1 MSKSKY
7 KITVKTAGW
16 EKEEIPDQLFIPRSE
31 SVRKKP
37 DQLDFDPRRFKPV
50 TNNRGVPK
58 PWGGLWTSDYDPEN
72 RTSPWFEWM
81 IENEPGWIPEGD
93 SGLILRPDPEL
104 TRAYHINNP
113 DDYFRLQRDYPAYHH
128 QMRDENGRVIPGM
141 ELETINFPE
150 LFESEKRGGAGLH
163 ALRVKQDALDEL
175 GDELRNWDIP
185 STVWTPG
192 SPLEEVGRF
201 RPREEMKNRLEE
213 ENPFRRRSS
222 RKNTRTAMK
231 SLLQKLAH
239 IDSLGAFR
247 YADHISERLVYAQND
262 PDEIEQI
269 EKDVDA
275 DLANEKIP
283 VETAEKIANLIKQ
296 TKFYM
301 LSVGED
307 SKTPK
312 GLSSGYITGILYL
325 EPGASAIYNINEFE
339 QFAKS
344 KEKEKQ
350 NRFELWQQFK
360 QMNNP
365 HKEVVTC
372 THASPSCL
380 KDCIYHTG
388 NARFDNVHMARE
400 MRTSRLF
407 HPATRELTM
416 KQIEADIRKLEVLC
430 EEINLFYGIKLQ
442 PVVRLNGTTDINWAK
457 EAANLHQKFPHIQ
470 FYDYTKVPKYMDMY
484 LSGHNDYTGEPFAP
498 NYHVTFSRSE
508 TNRAEALK
516 YLEMGGNVAIV
527 FDKTP
532 ETLTYHGKTYRV
544 IDGDRHDLRFLDDIE
559 GLKNP
564 GEGLVIGLKYKRP
577 SKTEGQR
584 KQKVDKQ
591 QKISPLFRKLE
602 MAGEGTQIHE
612 APFVIQTNGEKNVI
626 VG

>member
-7 KITVKTAGW
+7 KVTVKIAGW
-16 EKEEIPDQLFIPRSE
+16 EKEEIPDQLFIPRAE

-37 DQLDFDPRRFKPV
+37 DQLEFDPSRFKPV
-50 TNNRGVPK
+50 RNNRGVPK

-72 RTSPWFEWM
+72 KTAPWFEWM
-81 IENEPGWIPEGD
+81 LEEMPGWIPEGD
-93 SGLILRPDPEL
+93 SGLILRPDPD
-104 TRAYHINNP
+104 RAKIYHINNP
-113 DDYFRLQRDYPAYHH
+113 DDYYRLQRDFPAYHH
-128 QMRDENGRVIPGM
+128 QYRDEGKVVPGRD
-141 ELETINFPE
+141 LETINFEE
-150 LFESEKRGGAGLH
+150 LFEPERKGGAGLH
-163 ALRVKQDALDEL
+163 ALRVKQEALDQL
-175 GDELRNWDIP
+175 GEEFRNWDIP

-201 RPREEMKNRLEE
+201 NPEKEKNRRYEDF
-213 ENPFRRRSS
+213 NPYRKRSS

-269 EKDVDA
+269 EKDVDS
-275 DLANEKIP
+275 DLDNKKIP
-283 VETAEKIANLIKQ
+283 IEKAEQIANLIKQ

-325 EPGASAIYNINEFE
+325 EPGASSIYNMNEFE

-344 KEKEKQ
+344 KEKEKL
-350 NRFELWQQFK
+350 NRSQLWNEFK
-360 QMNNP
+360 GAVNP
-365 HKEVVTC
+365 EKQVVTC

-416 KQIEADIRKLEVLC
+416 KQIEADIRKLELLC
-430 EEINLFYGIKLQ
+430 EEINLFYGVELK
-442 PVVRLNGTTDINWAK
+442 PVIRLNGTTDINWAK
-457 EAANLHQKFPHIQ
+457 EAANLHTKFPHIQ

-484 LSGHNDYTGEPFAP
+484 LSGRNDYTGEPFAP

-532 ETLTYHGKTYRV
+532 ETLTFNGRTYRV

-584 KQKVDKQ
+584 KEKVTKQ

-602 MAGEGTQIHE
+602 MMGEGGQVHE
-612 APFVIQTNGEKNVI
+612 APFVIQTNGEKNVVI
-626 VG
+626 G